1 MSKIKSFIKK
11 KKKWKG
17 INVPS
22 GVKESER
29 KSPKK
34 QIELFPQCTVS
45 HEN

>member
-11 KKKWKG
+11 NKWKG

-22 GVKESER
+22 GVKEWER
-29 KSPKK
+29 KTPKK